1 MSVYG
6 DMKKLRDTAGRSYWQ
21 NRIAAQLL
29 FLLNLSDRK
38 ALRLEER
45 IAPVLSHLLKVK
57 DENGALVR
65 SDVIFAEESL
75 SELSPLAKGY
85 TAHLVAH
92 AHIDMNWMWGYPETV
107 SATLDTMRTMLDF
120 MDEYPDFTFSQSQAS
135 VYEIVEK
142 YDPIM
147 LERIKE
153 RIKEGRWEVT
163 AGTWVEHDKNLAG
176 TEAQVRQV
184 TEARKYLSKL
194 LDMDGESLCIDFEP
208 DTFGHPE
215 NTPEILS
222 HCKIKYY
229 YHCRGNCDNVLYNWE
244 APSGKKL
251 LVYRDPKW
259 YNDGIDPYILSFM
272 PCIVCDLGIKDML
285 NVYGVGDHGGGPTRK
300 DIEVILDMKEWPLYP
315 EMEFSTYKSFF
326 DAVEPYRDNFD
337 TVKGEQNFIFSGC
350 YTSQSKIKKANS
362 ILESHLYDGEC
373 LSALS
378 RIALGKD
385 SPCMDLSHEWRGA
398 LFNQFH
404 DILPGSG
411 VPQTVEHAMGT
422 FQNCL
427 AGADAA
433 VNRAVRFVSDATD
446 TSGVVAEKS
455 ELSTSEGAGAG
466 YYSSHN
472 RGYVSGSAERGRG
485 DTRIVQLFN
494 TTALERKEVHKI
506 VLFDYDADLC
516 DIVVKDSRGD
526 IVPFAT
532 GETRKHFW
540 QHYITEIYV
549 FVTVPPMGYETV
561 IIEKKEEKEK
571 RFSFPEGPN
580 PRIYSFG
587 DCPRVLENDL
597 IRATFE
603 PCTYALVSL
612 FDKRRNVEL
621 CGGIRGEFELSYET
635 LRRGESSWAV
645 GQYMQKKSLN
655 REYKTKFLDFYS
667 NELLTVLRY
676 AVFFERSEMEV
687 TLTLKKGSSVI
698 ETDVRLDWLEAS
710 VHPESVPSVRFSLR
724 AENDPKSYT
733 YGTPMGECI
742 REPICY
748 DVPAIKYAF
757 ADGLSI
763 ICPEKYGYRGYMGE
777 LSLNLIRSSCDPDPY
792 PDLGRHDIKFYFGAS
807 GCSEES
813 AALAEKLSHPLIP
826 VSAKSHKGIL
836 PLSGSLLTV
845 EGARV
850 SCVKVAES
858 GDGIVVRL
866 YNTEDEER
874 KVRIGACAEIKRA
887 CLCDGDEKEIRPLTV
902 EEGSAFVPMGKRAMT
917 AIKLEFF
924 QKGYKDEK
932 EG

>member
-6 DMKKLRDTAGRSYWQ
+6 DLKKLRDTAGNSYWQ

-29 FLLNLSDRK
+29 FLFNLSDRQG
-38 ALRLEER
+38 LCLEESL
-45 IAPVLSHLLKVK
+45 APVLSHLLRVMCEK
-57 DENGALVR
+57 GALVR
-65 SDVIFAEESL
+65 DDIVFAEESL
-75 SELSPLAKGY
+75 SEFSPLAKEY

-135 VYEIVEK
+135 VYEIVDK
-142 YDPIM
+142 YDPLM

-153 RIKEGRWEVT
+153 RVKEGRWEVT

-176 TEAQVRQV
+176 TEAQVRQI
-184 TEARKYLSKL
+184 TEARKYLSGL
-194 LDMDGESLCIDFEP
+194 LEIDGDSLCIDFEP

-222 HCKIKYY
+222 HCGIKYY
-229 YHCRGNCDNVLYNWE
+229 YHCRGNCDNVVYNWE
-244 APSGKKL
+244 APSGKKI

-272 PCIVCDLGIKDML
+272 PCIVCDLGIKDMI

-300 DIEVILDMKEWPLYP
+300 DIEAILDMKEWPLYP
-315 EMEFSTYKSFF
+315 EMEFSTYKTFF
-326 DAVEPYRDNFD
+326 EAIEPYRDNFD

-362 ILESHLYDGEC
+362 ILESHLYDSEC

-378 RIALGKD
+378 HIVLGKD
-385 SPCMDLSHEWRGA
+385 SPHIDLSDEWRGA

-411 VPQTVEHAMGT
+411 VAKTVEHAMGT
-422 FQNCL
+422 FQNSL
-427 AGADAA
+427 AGTDAA
-433 VNRAVRFVSDATD
+433 INRAVRFVSDVID
-446 TSGVVAEKS
+446 TSGVVTEKS
-455 ELSTSEGAGAG
+455 EFSTSEGAGAG

-472 RGYVSGSAERGRG
+472 TGYVAGSAERGQG

-494 TTALERKEVHKI
+494 TTATERKEVHKI
-506 VLFDYDADLC
+506 VLFDYDADLS
-516 DIVVKDSRGD
+516 DIVAKDSRGA
-526 IVPFAT
+526 IIPFVI
-532 GETRKHFW
+532 GETRNHFW
-540 QHYITEIYV
+540 QHYATEIYV

-561 IIEKKEEKEK
+561 VFEKNADKEK
-571 RFSFPEGPN
+571 SFSFPEGPN

-603 PCTYALVSL
+603 PCTYALISL
-612 FDKRRNVEL
+612 FDKKRNIEL
-621 CGGIRGEFELSYET
+621 CGGIIGEFELSYET
-635 LRRGESSWAV
+635 LRRGESSWTV

-667 NELLTVLRY
+667 NDLLTVLRY
-676 AVFFERSEMEV
+676 AVFFEKSEMEV

-710 VHPESVPSVRFSLR
+710 VRPESIPSVRFSLK
-724 AENDPKSYT
+724 AENAPVRYT
-733 YGTPMGECI
+733 YGTPMGECD
-742 REPICY
+742 RKPICY

-777 LSLNLIRSSCDPDPY
+777 LSVNLIRSSCDPDPY
-792 PDLGRHDIKFYFGAS
+792 PDIGRHDIKFYFGAS
-807 GCSEES
+807 RCPEES
-813 AALAEKLSHPLIP
+813 AVLAEKLSHPLIA

-850 SCVKVAES
+850 SCVKTAES
-858 GDGIVVRL
+858 GKGIVVRL
-866 YNTEDEER
+866 YNPEDEE
-874 KVRIGACAEIKRA
+874 KEVRIGAYAEIEKA
-887 CLCDGDEKEIRPLTV
+887 CLCDGNEKEFCSLTV
-902 EEGSAFVPMGKRAMT
+902 EKDVVAARIGKRVMT
-917 AIKLEFF
+917 AIKLEFS
-924 QKGYKDEK
+924 QKDY
-932 EG
+932 

>member
-6 DMKKLRDTAGRSYWQ
+6 DIKKLRDTAGNSYWQ

-29 FLLNLSDRK
+29 FVFNLSDR
-38 ALRLEER
+38 LGLSLEER
-45 IAPVLSHLLKVK
+45 LAPVLSLLLRSKEEK
-57 DENGALVR
+57 GALVR
-65 SDVIFAEESL
+65 GDVLFAEESL
-75 SELSPLAKGY
+75 CDLSPMVKEY
-85 TAHLVAH
+85 TAHMVAH

-120 MDEYPDFTFSQSQAS
+120 MDKYPEFTFSQSQAS
-135 VYEIVEK
+135 VYEIVKE
-142 YDPIM
+142 YDPPM
-147 LERIKE
+147 LERIKV

-184 TEARKYLSKL
+184 TQAKKYLSDL
-194 LDMDGESLCIDFEP
+194 LEIDGDSLCIDFEP

-222 HCKIKYY
+222 HCGIKYY
-229 YHCRGNCDNVLYNWE
+229 YHCRGNGENVIYNWK
-244 APSGKKL
+244 APSGGEL

-300 DIEVILDMKEWPLYP
+300 DIEAIIDMKTWPLYP
-315 EMEFSTYKSFF
+315 NMKFSMYKNFF
-326 DAVEPYRDNFD
+326 EAIEPYRESFD
-337 TVKGEQNFIFSGC
+337 TVEGEQNFIFSGC

-378 RIALGKD
+378 SAVLGKD
-385 SPCMDLSHEWRGA
+385 SPCIDLSKEWRGA

-411 VPQTVEHAMGT
+411 VAQTVEHAMGT
-422 FQNCL
+422 FQNSL
-427 AGADAA
+427 AGTDAA
-433 VNRAVRFVSDATD
+433 INRAVRAISDATD
-446 TSGVVAEKS
+446 TSGIDLNE
-455 ELSTSEGAGAG
+455 EGGFTSEGAGAG

-472 RGYVSGSAERGRG
+472 TGYIAGSAERGLG
-485 DTRIVQLFN
+485 SKRIVQLFN
-494 TTALERKEVHKI
+494 TTAFERKEVNKI
-506 VLFDYDADLC
+506 VLFDFDVDLC
-516 DIVVKDSRGD
+516 DVIVKDGNGNPLQF
-526 IVPFAT
+526 VP
-532 GETRKHFW
+532 GETKRHFW

-549 FVTVPPMGYETV
+549 FVTVLPMGYETV
-561 IIEKKEEKEK
+561 IIEKKADTEKS
-571 RFSFPEGPN
+571 FSFPEGPN

-612 FDKRRNVEL
+612 FDKKRNAEL
-621 CGGIRGEFELSYET
+621 CGGVKGEFELSYET
-635 LRRGESSWAV
+635 LRRGESSWTV

-667 NELLTVLRY
+667 NDLLTVLRY

-687 TLTLKKGSSVI
+687 THTLRKGSSVI
-698 ETDVRLDWLEAS
+698 ETDVKLDWLEAS
-710 VHPESVPSVRFSLR
+710 VRPESVPSVRFALKTVD
-724 AENDPKSYT
+724 APQSYT

-742 REPICY
+742 REPIYY
-748 DVPAIKYAF
+748 DVPAIKYAYGN
-757 ADGLSI
+757 GLCV

-777 LSLNLIRSSCDPDPY
+777 LSLNLIRSSSDPDPY
-792 PDLGRHDIKFYFGAS
+792 PDLGRHDMKFFFGAS
-807 GCSEES
+807 QYSEES
-813 AALAEKLSHPLIP
+813 AVAAEKLSHPLIP
-826 VSAKSHKGIL
+826 VSAKSHKGTL
-836 PLSGSLLTV
+836 PLSGSILTV

-850 SCVKVAES
+850 SSVKAAES

-866 YNTEDEER
+866 YNTEDEE
-874 KVRIGACAEIKRA
+874 KEVRIGAYTEIEKA
-887 CLCDGDEKEIRPLTV
+887 CLCDGNEKELCSLIV
-902 EEGSAFVPMGKRAMT
+902 EKGVVVTRIGKRAMT
-917 AIKLEFF
+917 AIKLDFF

-932 EG
+932 GG